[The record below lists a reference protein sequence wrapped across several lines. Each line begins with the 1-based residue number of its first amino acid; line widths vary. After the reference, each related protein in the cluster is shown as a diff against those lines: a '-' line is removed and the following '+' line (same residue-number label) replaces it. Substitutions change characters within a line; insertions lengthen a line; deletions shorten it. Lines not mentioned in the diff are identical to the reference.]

1 MANSSD
7 YEITHYS
14 LGSGSRYDSVDTS
27 TPLMNGLRLD
37 SITKYYDEA
46 PALVN
51 VSFEVSIGEILALL
65 GPSGCGKSTLL
76 SIIAGLEHPE
86 RGSVHWNEQRQ
97 DEIPTHKR
105 GFGLMFQDYALFPH
119 LNVYQNIA
127 FGLNFSIN
135 KNIDID
141 ERINEVLEL
150 VDLVHFKDRDVNTL
164 SGGEQQRVALAR
176 SLAPKPK
183 LLMLDEPLGALDRSL
198 RERLV
203 LDINRILRKTKQ
215 TAIYVT
221 HDQEE
226 AFAIAERIV
235 LMNTGEIIQTGTP
248 QEIYQQPISVIAA
261 RFLGMSNILSGEAI
275 KLGGESKVKTKI
287 GLFHVVQDVQGPVDL
302 LIRPDI
308 VNINHESEY
317 TITGHI
323 IEKSFQGSSW
333 KIAIDVHGE
342 LLLFNVPTGK
352 IVPHIGE
359 SAKIAYDPQ
368 EGLLVFPKS
377 R

>member
-1 MANSSD
+1 
-7 YEITHYS
+7 
-14 LGSGSRYDSVDTS
+14 
-27 TPLMNGLRLD
+27 
-37 SITKYYDEA
+37 
-46 PALVN
+46 
-51 VSFEVSIGEILALL
+51 
-65 GPSGCGKSTLL
+65 
-76 SIIAGLEHPE
+76 
-86 RGSVHWNEQRQ
+86 
-97 DEIPTHKR
+97 
-105 GFGLMFQDYALFPH
+105 MFQDYALFPH

-127 FGLNFSIN
+127 FGLNYSMN

-150 VDLVHFKDRDVNTL
+150 VDLIHFKDRDVNTL

-176 SLAPKPK
+176 SLAPNPK

-226 AFAIAERIV
+226 AFAIADRVV
-235 LMNTGEIIQTGTP
+235 LMNTGEIIQIGTP
-248 QEIYQQPISVIAA
+248 QEIYQQPISVLAA
-261 RFLGMSNILSGEAI
+261 RFLGMSNILSGEAK

-359 SAKIAYDPQ
+359 STKIAYDPQ

>member
-1 MANSSD
+1 
-7 YEITHYS
+7 
-14 LGSGSRYDSVDTS
+14 
-27 TPLMNGLRLD
+27 MNGLRLD
-37 SITKYYDEA
+37 SITKYYDQT
-46 PALVN
+46 PAVVN
-51 VSFEVSIGEILALL
+51 VSFEVSNGEILALL

-86 RGSVHWNEQRQ
+86 RGSVYWNYQSQ
-97 DEIPTHKR
+97 DDIPTHKR

-127 FGLNFSIN
+127 FGLNYS
-135 KNIDID
+135 KKYNIDID

-150 VDLVHFKDRDVNTL
+150 VDLIQFKDRDVNTL

-203 LDINRILRKTKQ
+203 LDINRILRITKQ
-215 TAIYVT
+215 TAVYVT

-226 AFAIAERIV
+226 AFAIADRVV
-235 LMNTGEIIQTGTP
+235 LMNSGEIIQTGTP
-248 QEIYQQPISVIAA
+248 QEIYRQPISVRAA
-261 RFLGMSNILSGEAI
+261 RFLGMSNILSGEAV
-275 KLGGESKVKTKI
+275 KLGGESEVKTKI
-287 GLFHVVQDVQGPVDL
+287 GLFHVVQDIQGPVDL

-308 VNINHESEY
+308 VNLNHESDF
-317 TITGHI
+317 TIVGNI

-333 KIAIDVHGE
+333 KIVVDVHGE
-342 LLLFNVPTGK
+342 QLVFNIQAGKNVPQ
-352 IVPHIGE
+352 IGE
-359 SAKIAYDPQ
+359 SARIAYDPK
-368 EGLLVFPKS
+368 ESLLVFPKS
-377 R
+377 Q

>member
-1 MANSSD
+1 M
-7 YEITHYS
+7 
-14 LGSGSRYDSVDTS
+14 GSRNDSVDTS
-27 TPLMNGLRLD
+27 NPLMNGLRLD
-37 SITKYYDEA
+37 SITKYYDQT
-46 PALVN
+46 PAVVN
-51 VSFEVSIGEILALL
+51 ISFEVSLGEILALL

-86 RGSVHWNEQRQ
+86 HGEVYWNDQKL
-97 DEIPTHKR
+97 DDIPTHKR

-119 LNVYQNIA
+119 LNVYKNIA
-127 FGLNFSIN
+127 FGLNFSKN
-135 KNIDID
+135 K
-141 ERINEVLEL
+141 ELGSKKRINEVLEL
-150 VDLVHFKDRDVNTL
+150 VDLMHFKDRDVNTL

-226 AFAIAERIV
+226 AFALADRVV
-235 LMNTGEIIQTGTP
+235 LMNSGEIIQIGTP
-248 QEIYQQPISVIAA
+248 QEIYRQPISVLAA
-261 RFLGMSNILSGEAI
+261 RFLGMSNILSGEAL
-275 KLGGESKVKTKI
+275 KLDGESKIKTDI
-287 GLFHVVQDVQGPVDL
+287 GVFHVIQDIQGPVDL

-308 VNINHESEY
+308 VNLNHESEY
-317 TITGHI
+317 TITGNI
-323 IEKSFQGSSW
+323 VERSFQGSSW
-333 KIAIDVHGE
+333 KIVVDIHGE
-342 LLLFNVPTGK
+342 LLVFHVQAGMNVPQ
-352 IVPHIGE
+352 VGE

-368 EGLLVFPKS
+368 GDLLVFPKS

>member
-1 MANSSD
+1 M
-7 YEITHYS
+7 
-14 LGSGSRYDSVDTS
+14 GSRNDSVDTS
-27 TPLMNGLRLD
+27 NPLMNGLRLD
-37 SITKYYDEA
+37 SITKYYDQT
-46 PALVN
+46 PAVVN
-51 VSFEVSIGEILALL
+51 ISFEVSLGEILALL

-86 RGSVHWNEQRQ
+86 QGAVYWNDQKL
-97 DEIPTHKR
+97 DDIPTHKR
-105 GFGLMFQDYALFPH
+105 EFGLMFQDYALFPH
-119 LNVYQNIA
+119 LNVYKNIA
-127 FGLNFSIN
+127 FGLYFS
-135 KNIDID
+135 KDK
-141 ERINEVLEL
+141 ELGSEKRINEVLEL
-150 VDLVHFKDRDVNTL
+150 VDLMHFKDRDVNTL

-226 AFAIAERIV
+226 AFALADRVV
-235 LMNTGEIIQTGTP
+235 LMNSGEIIQIGTP
-248 QEIYQQPISVIAA
+248 QEIYRQPISVLAA
-261 RFLGMSNILSGEAI
+261 RFLGMSNILSGEAL
-275 KLGGESKVKTKI
+275 KLDGESKIKTDI
-287 GLFHVVQDVQGPVDL
+287 GVFHVIQDIQGPVDL

-308 VNINHESEY
+308 VNLNHESEY
-317 TITGHI
+317 TITGNI
-323 IEKSFQGSSW
+323 VERSFQGSSW
-333 KIAIDVHGE
+333 KIVVDVRGE
-342 LLLFNVPTGK
+342 LLVFRVQAGMNVPQ
-352 IVPHIGE
+352 VGE

-368 EGLLVFPKS
+368 GDLLVFPKS

>member
-1 MANSSD
+1 
-7 YEITHYS
+7 
-14 LGSGSRYDSVDTS
+14 
-27 TPLMNGLRLD
+27 MNGLRLD
-37 SITKYYDEA
+37 SITKYYDQT
-46 PALVN
+46 PAVVN
-51 VSFEVSIGEILALL
+51 VSFEVSNGEILALL

-86 RGSVHWNEQRQ
+86 RGSVYWNNQSQ
-97 DEIPTHKR
+97 DDIPTHKR

-127 FGLNFSIN
+127 FGLNYSKKN
-135 KNIDID
+135 NIDID

-150 VDLVHFKDRDVNTL
+150 VDLIQFKDRDVNTL

-203 LDINRILRKTKQ
+203 LDINRILRITKQ
-215 TAIYVT
+215 TAVYVT

-226 AFAIAERIV
+226 AFAVADRVV
-235 LMNTGEIIQTGTP
+235 LMNSGEIIQTGTP
-248 QEIYQQPISVIAA
+248 QEIYRQPISVRAA
-261 RFLGMSNILSGEAI
+261 RFLGMSNIISGEAV
-275 KLGGESKVKTKI
+275 KLGGESEVKTNI
-287 GLFHVVQDVQGPVDL
+287 GLFHVVQDIQGSVDL

-308 VNINHESEY
+308 VNLNLESDF
-317 TITGHI
+317 TIAGNI

-333 KIAIDVHGE
+333 KIVVDVHGE
-342 LLLFNVPTGK
+342 QLVFNIQAGKNVPQ
-352 IVPHIGE
+352 IGE
-359 SAKIAYDPQ
+359 SARIAYDPQ
-368 EGLLVFPKS
+368 ESLLVFPKS
-377 R
+377 Q